1 MSRPIRAA
9 ARFCA
14 DAYVSHYAYA
24 CSLSLYKGLVF
35 SPRLPILHRPVLKSV
50 EPSRSVSFHSSVQPY
65 TASHKFSRNTRFPIV
80 MAAKKRCQFQVDTVN
95 QCSSAAL
102 RIVGECGHCQAQFC
116 GSVSTGL
123 FSLKICS
130 SDLIIYSIDFLNIT
144 IAPTWR
150 TAASRHLTGTNR
162 SWRVSAQWLPR
173 WLLRSFY
180 TTR

>member
-1 MSRPIRAA
+1 
-9 ARFCA
+9 
-14 DAYVSHYAYA
+14 
-24 CSLSLYKGLVF
+24 
-35 SPRLPILHRPVLKSV
+35 
-50 EPSRSVSFHSSVQPY
+50 
-65 TASHKFSRNTRFPIV
+65 

-123 FSLKICS
+123 FSLKFCS

-150 TAASRHLTGTNR
+150 TAASRHSTGTNQ

-173 WLLRSFY
+173 WVLRSFY
-180 TTR
+180 TTRYQPGQMCITSIPYTVPHLTISSVVPNI